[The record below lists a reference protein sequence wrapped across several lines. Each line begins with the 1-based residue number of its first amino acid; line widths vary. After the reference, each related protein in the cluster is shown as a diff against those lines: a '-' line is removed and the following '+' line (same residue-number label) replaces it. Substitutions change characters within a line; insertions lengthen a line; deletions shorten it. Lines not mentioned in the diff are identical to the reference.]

1 MRESRSG
8 LIAGLAVVAGLLAA
22 MAMFINVADYDMAVA
37 AVVALVLVVV
47 SYPVFQRLG
56 RTDDDPLLPR
66 MLIGALVAKLGFS
79 VVRYWVV
86 NTLYGGAGDS
96 LRYDRDGWL
105 FAQAVR
111 HGSLLPSIPSIDTVV
126 ASTRNIIKLTGYVYA
141 VIGRS
146 MHGGYFFYAW
156 LAFLGC
162 LIFARGARRAFPELD
177 QRRYLLLVL
186 FWPSLLFWPSSIGKD
201 AVMVFLLGVAFY
213 GASLLL
219 GPRARLVGAVP
230 FVLAIGGMMLVR
242 SHVALMAA
250 AALTVALVFAFVG
263 GDRVPR
269 RGRGRMVRVAALVA
283 TVAVAAVAS
292 AQTTRFF
299 SEEAGRTTDTK
310 DALELTKERT
320 QEGGSEFEPIVVGNA
335 LDIPAATVSVVV
347 RPFPWEVKS
356 GGMALAAVEGAA
368 VALLFALSWRRL
380 RRWPGSAWRRPILIF
395 AVIYVLLF
403 VVGFSA
409 IGNAGI
415 LARQRVQMFPMLFLP
430 LAVPV
435 ARWWKSEQVTPS
447 AEMDTLSEKQAPTGS
462 IGAMSAAGRR

>member
-1 MRESRSG
+1 MAG
-8 LIAGLAVVAGLLAA
+8 LIAMAGLLAG
-22 MAMFINVADYDMAVA
+22 MAVFINVASYNVTAAV
-37 AVVALVLVVV
+37 VVALVLVVV

-56 RTDDDPLLPR
+56 RADDDPGLARILVS
-66 MLIGALVAKLGFS
+66 ALVAKLGFAL
-79 VVRYWVV
+79 VRYWVV
-86 NTLYGGAGDS
+86 ARLYGGSGDS
-96 LRYDRDGWL
+96 IRYDHDGWH
-105 FAQAVR
+105 FADAVR
-111 HGSLLPSIPSIDTVV
+111 HGSLVPSIPSIDTVE
-126 ASTRNIIKLTGYVYA
+126 AGTRNIIKLTGYVYS
-141 VIGRS
+141 VTGRS
-146 MHGGYFFYAW
+146 IFGGYFFYAW

-162 LIFARGARRAFPELD
+162 LLFVRGARRAFPELD
-177 QRRYLLLVL
+177 ERRYLLLVL

-356 GGMALAAVEGAA
+356 GGMALAAAEGAA

-380 RRWPGSAWRRPILIF
+380 RRWPGSAWRRPILVF

-409 IGNAGI
+409 IANAGI

-430 LAVPV
+430 LVVPV
-435 ARWWKSEQVTPS
+435 TQWWNRGDVALSVQ
-447 AEMDTLSEKQAPTGS
+447 ANTLSSQAGETGS

>member
-1 MRESRSG
+1 VRESRAG

-37 AVVALVLVVV
+37 AVVALVLVVA
-47 SYPVFQRLG
+47 SYPVFQWLG
-56 RTDDDPLLPR
+56 RADDDPLLPR
-66 MLIGALVAKLGFS
+66 ILIGALVAKLGFS

-96 LRYDRDGWL
+96 LRYDHDGWL

-111 HGSLLPSIPSIDTVV
+111 HGSLLPSIPSIDTVE
-126 ASTRNIIKLTGYVYA
+126 AGTRNIIKLTGYVYA

-230 FVLAIGGMMLVR
+230 FVAAVGGMMLIR
-242 SHVALMAA
+242 DHVAMMAA
-250 AALTVALVFAFVG
+250 VALALALVFAFFG
-263 GDRVPR
+263 GDRAPR
-269 RGRGRMVRVAALVA
+269 SGRRRVVRIVALAA
-283 TVAVAAVAS
+283 TVVIAAVAS
-292 AQTTRFF
+292 SQTARFF
-299 SEEAGRTTDTK
+299 GEQTGGATDVK
-310 DALELTKERT
+310 SALELTEERT
-320 QEGGSEFEPIVVGNA
+320 QQGGSEFDPFIVGNA
-335 LDIPAATVSVVV
+335 LDLPAAAVSVVA

-356 GGMALAAVEGAA
+356 GGMALAAAEGAA
-368 VALLFALSWRRL
+368 VALLFVLSWRRL

-435 ARWWKSEQVTPS
+435 ARWWKPDRVAQS
-447 AEMDTLSEKQAPTGS
+447 AHLDALSEKEAPTGS
-462 IGAMSAAGRR
+462 IGEMSAAGLR

>member
-1 MRESRSG
+1 MRESRAG

-37 AVVALVLVVV
+37 AVVALVLVVA
-47 SYPVFQRLG
+47 SYPVFQWLG
-56 RTDDDPLLPR
+56 RADDDPLLPR
-66 MLIGALVAKLGFS
+66 ILIGALVAKLGFS

-96 LRYDRDGWL
+96 LRYDHDGWL

-111 HGSLLPSIPSIDTVV
+111 HGSLLPSIPSIDTVE
-126 ASTRNIIKLTGYVYA
+126 AGTRNIIKLTGYVYA

-177 QRRYLLLVL
+177 QGRYLVLVL

-219 GPRARLVGAVP
+219 APRARLVGAVP
-230 FVLAIGGMMLVR
+230 FALAIGGMMLVR

-269 RGRGRMVRVAALVA
+269 RGRGRTVRVAALVA
-283 TVAVAAVAS
+283 TVAVASVAS

-335 LDIPAATVSVVV
+335 LDLPAAAVSVVV

-356 GGMALAAVEGAA
+356 GGMALAAAEGAA
-368 VALLFALSWRRL
+368 AALLFALSWRRL

-447 AEMDTLSEKQAPTGS
+447 AQMDALSEKEAPTGS
-462 IGAMSAAGRR
+462 IGEMSAAGRR